1 MIDIEELQRLLKEHR
16 SQSELCG
23 QFSAQRDHDLARTAS
38 NKAMDAESQ
47 ILELFDRLIRAFDNY
62 RD

>member
-1 MIDIEELQRLLKEHR
+1 MIDIEELQRLLKVLR

-23 QFSAQRDHDLARTAS
+23 QFSALRNHDLARTAS
-38 NKAMDAESQ
+38 NKANDAEVQ
-47 ILELFDRLIRAFDNY
+47 VLELFDRLIRAFDNY

>member
-1 MIDIEELQRLLKEHR
+1 MIDTEELQRLLKEFR

-23 QFSAQRDHDLARTAS
+23 QFSAQRNYDLERTAS
-38 NKAMDAESQ
+38 NKANDAESQ
-47 ILELFDRLIRAFDNY
+47 ILELFDRLIRALNNY